1 MKMMYD
7 TIRSYVPI
15 SDLNINITHSKVVG
29 VIIGKTDSRGF
40 PDRKNAGSE
49 RFTFSFTV
57 KDSPEHFINV
67 SAWGNEAYIQGL
79 SSRFQIGDC
88 VVIENPLVVT
98 KDYEKEER
106 FCPSTPSTY
115 RLLVTETHSSIRIC
129 SDLETEARILPLFH
143 MPIKDSRDF
152 YSLGDITANGQS
164 LDGHII
170 NILAAV
176 QSIGEEKYFTKSDG
190 RKGQRLEIKLFDD
203 TGISFPFVW
212 DKETIGLLQTLT
224 QREMV
229 LFIADAR
236 ITFDSFRNCMIATAT
251 SKTIITLNPG
261 SDVKL
266 DSISDVLTVNQLK
279 ARSQEH
285 ADVFHCITYVF
296 ITNLEL
302 SSSISKVIRKRCA
315 KCKFRIN
322 EESQKC
328 SNDACPNQGQQLQ
341 APEGFDLLVGIS
353 DHTGTLQ
360 SCNLAGTVAEKT
372 LGCKVLPSTRSRSGM
387 RASILSCALA
397 DPVEVKQNL
406 ASFVA

>member
-1 MKMMYD
+1 
-7 TIRSYVPI
+7 
-15 SDLNINITHSKVVG
+15 
-29 VIIGKTDSRGF
+29 SRGF
-40 PDRKNAGSE
+40 PDRKNVGSE
-49 RFTFSFTV
+49 RFTFSFTI

-67 SAWGNEAYIQGL
+67 SAWGNEEYIQGL

-152 YSLGDITANGQS
+152 YSLGDITANGES
-164 LDGHII
+164 LDGHVI

-176 QSIGEEKYFTKSDG
+176 QSIGEEKFFTKSDG

-203 TGISFPFVW
+203 TGKSFPFVCW
-212 DKETIGLLQTLT
+212 DKETIRLVQTLT
-224 QREMV
+224 QRETV

-236 ITFDSFRNCMIATAT
+236 ITFDSFRNCMTATAT

-261 SDVKL
+261 SDVILLPVKL
-266 DSISDVLTVNQLK
+266 HPSIYFSVDSISDVLTVEKLK

-285 ADVFHCITYVF
+285 AEVFHCIIFGF
-296 ITNLEL
+296 ITSLEL
-302 SSSISKVIRKRCA
+302 NSSISKVIHNFSTSA

-322 EESQKC
+322 EESQTC

-341 APEGFDLLVGIS
+341 ATEGFDLLVDIS
-353 DHTGTLQ
+353 DHTGTVQ

-372 LGCKVLPSTRSRSGM
+372 LGCKVFPSARSRSGM

-397 DPVEVKQNL
+397 DPVEVKQNF
-406 ASFVA
+406 ASFVV